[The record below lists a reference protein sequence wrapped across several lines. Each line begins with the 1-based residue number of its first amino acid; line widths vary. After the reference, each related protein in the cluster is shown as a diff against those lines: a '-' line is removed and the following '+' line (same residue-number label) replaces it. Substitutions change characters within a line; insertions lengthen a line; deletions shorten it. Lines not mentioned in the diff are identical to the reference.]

1 MDTSKEKKNLPTL
14 EEKGVPGTPAR
25 KKPTGVRSVR
35 AATSSGRSGKGR
47 TLQITRIVGEVD
59 RPFLIIL
66 TVLICI
72 GSVMV
77 FSASYPSAE
86 LNYGNSFYYAK
97 RQLIFVLMG
106 VIALMITTVL
116 ADYRRLKR
124 VSLTLFM
131 FALAL
136 NVATAIPG
144 IGLERNGA
152 RRWLNIGI
160 DFQPSEVL
168 KFALILM
175 CARHISDNPDKMRN
189 FKHGTMPFII
199 LLGMSAATTVLQ
211 SHLSCT
217 IILCIIVFAMMWMGG
232 TNKKLLIGTAVAG
245 AGGLYIVLQNMAHSI
260 RRFQVW
266 LDPFS
271 DLSGSGWQPVQSLYA
286 ISAGG
291 FWGLGLGQS
300 NQKHGYLPEPHNDY
314 IFSILCEELG
324 YFGALIVILLFALL
338 VWRGYVIAKKAPNM
352 YASLLVM
359 GIMCS
364 LAAHV
369 ILNIAVVT
377 NSVPSTGIGLP
388 FFSYGGTSL
397 MIWMAEMG
405 VVLAVSRYSY
415 MEKE

>member
-1 MDTSKEKKNLPTL
+1 MEQRRVIKTQNKSISDAHVKNGTTPKATRTSPR
-14 EEKGVPGTPAR
+14 KGTE
-25 KKPTGVRSVR
+25 
-35 AATSSGRSGKGR
+35 R
-47 TLQITRIVGEVD
+47 TLKLTRLVGEVD

-86 LNYGNSFYYAK
+86 AKYGDSFYFAR
-97 RQLIFVLMG
+97 RQLLFVFLGTVSMA
-106 VIALMITTVL
+106 IATVVG
-116 ADYRRLKR
+116 DYRRLKKI
-124 VSLTLFM
+124 SLALFV
-131 FALAL
+131 FALIINA
-136 NVATAIPG
+136 ATAVPG

-175 CARHISDNPDKMRN
+175 CARHISDNTDKMRS
-189 FKHGTMPFII
+189 FRSGTLPFAF
-199 LLGMSAATTVLQ
+199 LLGASAITTVLQ

-217 IILCIIVFAMMWMGG
+217 IILCIIVFALMWMGG
-232 TNKKLLIGTAVAG
+232 TKKRWLFGTVGAG
-245 AGGLYIVLQNMAHSI
+245 AAGLYIILQNMAHSI
-260 RRFQVW
+260 RRVNIW

-271 DLSGSGWQPVQSLYA
+271 DLSGAGWQPVQSLYA

-300 NQKHGYLPEPHNDY
+300 NQKHGFLPEPHNDY

-324 YFGALIVILLFALL
+324 YFGAIMVIGLFALL

-369 ILNIAVVT
+369 LLNIAVVT
-377 NSVPSTGIGLP
+377 NSIPSTGIGLP

-405 VVLAVSRYSY
+405 VVLSVSRYSY
-415 MEKE
+415 LKKG

>member
-1 MDTSKEKKNLPTL
+1 MYLDNKNTTVKSNTESAPRRVAGGKGTNSVRTATSKR
-14 EEKGVPGTPAR
+14 GTQ
-25 KKPTGVRSVR
+25 
-35 AATSSGRSGKGR
+35 GR
-47 TLQITRIVGEVD
+47 TLKITRLVGEVD

-66 TVLICI
+66 IVLICI

-86 LNYGNSFYYAK
+86 SKYGNSFYFAK
-97 RQLIFVLMG
+97 RQLIFVILG
-106 VIALMITTVL
+106 VAAMAVATVL

-124 VSLTLFM
+124 VSLALFT
-131 FALAL
+131 FALVINA
-136 NVATAIPG
+136 ATAVPG

-175 CARHISDNPDKMRN
+175 CARHISDNSDKIRN
-189 FKHGTMPFII
+189 FRSGTIPFIM

-211 SHLSCT
+211 KHLSCT

-232 TNKKLLIGTAVAG
+232 TNKKLLIGTVLAG
-245 AGGLYIVLQNMAHSI
+245 AGGLLLVLKNMAHSI
-260 RRFQVW
+260 RRIAVW
-266 LDPFS
+266 RDPFT
-271 DLSGSGWQPVQSLYA
+271 DLGGAGWQPVQSLFA

-314 IFSILCEELG
+314 IFAILCEELG
-324 YFGALIVILLFALL
+324 YFGAICVIMLFGLL
-338 VWRGYVIAKKAPNM
+338 VWRGFVIAKNAPNM
-352 YASLLVM
+352 YSTLVVA

-364 LAAHV
+364 LTAHV
-369 ILNIAVVT
+369 LLNIAVVT
-377 NSVPSTGIGLP
+377 NTVPSTGIGLP

-405 VVLAVSRYSY
+405 VVLSVSRYSY
-415 MEKE
+415 LEKG